1 MANNY
6 NILAD
11 YIVSRYI
18 ERIAGDD
25 IEETFVDESPADRVM
40 VGMLAENRMEEK
52 FDGGYIENNSTRF
65 ESVPSISISFIV
77 KKNPSGVIRVIP
89 KGLLFYTV
97 EPDYDKTIDYLLQ
110 KYSEKDNVQYTEIQQ
125 LCECYPDLRFS
136 LPLTYK
142 KVRIEDEM
150 GDGISIRLDS
160 IRDKKFHLEQKI
172 NEHLRALSDRII
184 SEIKVIK
191 SDRVTFF
198 DLVDK
203 ERFYLVTGGSEE
215 RVNPRWDIDIYCTV
229 TDEGDSYRFLMQM
242 VNKTPVNGKSN
253 IGYLPKVFNAG
264 IDVVG
269 DAGVEFQNIKLDY
282 FKNSYRKHPLVHVVA
297 ENTSAAYHE
306 EDNSIRTDN
315 IPKYYQMRLKT
326 KDALT
331 QYVTFEKL
339 IQDPVGN
346 LTFIYEEM
354 KSDYEKCVYE
364 FNHTRFQTVN
374 AKERFRDA
382 LENYQY
388 EIGRFKKGID
398 QIEYRDFVKKAF
410 VYMNKTFMT
419 KLAGEHRQISGWRLF
434 QIVFIVSLICEMI
447 RSEYKNDPNIAEAD
461 IEAAN
466 LLYFPTGGGKTEAF
480 LGACV
485 FNMFFDRLRGKN
497 DGITAFLKYPL
508 RLLAVQQ
515 LDRVLTV
522 VMKANVVRESI
533 GELAHKTPFQV
544 GFFVGKG
551 NTPNKIDSFERLS
564 ERGDKN
570 KAKDLIL
577 ESDPETLNEYY
588 RFIDTCPYCGKKH
601 VNLRFNR
608 DTWRLE
614 HVCDNPE
621 CPITVLPLMIVDN
634 EIYRYL
640 PSIVV
645 STIDKMA
652 MLGTSNDFKML
663 FGQVKKKCPVH
674 GFSGNVKCS
683 CASCGGHALQNV
695 GLLKDPI
702 PTLFIQDEMHLVKE
716 SLGTFDAHYESF
728 LSYYAKELVPE
739 AQRKLIRFVG
749 ATATISM
756 YESHI

>member
-1 MANNY
+1 MANDY

-142 KVRIEDEM
+142 KVRVEDEM

-160 IRDKKFHLEQKI
+160 ISDKKFHLEQKI
-172 NEHLRALSDRII
+172 NERLRALSDRII
-184 SEIKVIK
+184 SEIKVIR

-198 DLVDK
+198 DLADK

-269 DAGVEFQNIKLDY
+269 DDSVEFQNIKLDY
-282 FKNSYRKHPLVHVVA
+282 FKNSYRKRPMVHVVA

-315 IPKYYQMRLKT
+315 IPRYYQMRLKT

-339 IQDPVGN
+339 
-346 LTFIYEEM
+346 
-354 KSDYEKCVYE
+354 EK
-364 FNHTRFQTVN
+364 
-374 AKERFRDA
+374 
-382 LENYQY
+382 L
-388 EIGRFKKGID
+388 
-398 QIEYRDFVKKAF
+398 
-410 VYMNKTFMT
+410 
-419 KLAGEHRQISGWRLF
+419 
-434 QIVFIVSLICEMI
+434 
-447 RSEYKNDPNIAEAD
+447 
-461 IEAAN
+461 
-466 LLYFPTGGGKTEAF
+466 
-480 LGACV
+480 
-485 FNMFFDRLRGKN
+485 
-497 DGITAFLKYPL
+497 
-508 RLLAVQQ
+508 
-515 LDRVLTV
+515 
-522 VMKANVVRESI
+522 
-533 GELAHKTPFQV
+533 
-544 GFFVGKG
+544 
-551 NTPNKIDSFERLS
+551 
-564 ERGDKN
+564 
-570 KAKDLIL
+570 
-577 ESDPETLNEYY
+577 
-588 RFIDTCPYCGKKH
+588 
-601 VNLRFNR
+601 
-608 DTWRLE
+608 
-614 HVCDNPE
+614 
-621 CPITVLPLMIVDN
+621 
-634 EIYRYL
+634 
-640 PSIVV
+640 
-645 STIDKMA
+645 
-652 MLGTSNDFKML
+652 
-663 FGQVKKKCPVH
+663 
-674 GFSGNVKCS
+674 
-683 CASCGGHALQNV
+683 
-695 GLLKDPI
+695 
-702 PTLFIQDEMHLVKE
+702 
-716 SLGTFDAHYESF
+716 
-728 LSYYAKELVPE
+728 
-739 AQRKLIRFVG
+739 
-749 ATATISM
+749 
-756 YESHI
+756 